1 MKKRDILED
10 AKWTMLEKES
20 LLSEYACKS
29 NDAIRIFEDK
39 RDIRPE
45 FFRDID
51 RIIHSQGYTRY
62 IDKTQ
67 VYSFTENDHIT
78 HRVLHVQL
86 VSKIART
93 IGRALRL
100 NEDLIEAIALGHDI
114 GHTPFGHTGE
124 RFLNNIC
131 KKEGIGYFCH
141 NAQSVRILKDIENV
155 NISIQ
160 TLDGILAHNGE
171 LLLNKYQPKKDKN
184 KEDVLSEVEGVF
196 TIEGYSKMI
205 RPMTLEGCV
214 VRISDII
221 AYLGRDIEDAITLE
235 VIKREDLPKQ
245 ITDIL
250 GTDNSSIVNTLII
263 DIIKN
268 GMDKEYIQFSKDVFK
283 ALVDLRNWNFK
294 KIYSSEEALRN
305 REKLEKAFEDMFN
318 IYLEELKDKDYKNH
332 IEFSD
337 NIPAS
342 EKRLY
347 EFVNSRSEQYKQNT
361 DVKRIVIDYM
371 AGQTDK
377 FFLREC
383 SSNLD
388 LRFV

>member
-1 MKKRDILED
+1 MKDIFED
-10 AKWTMLEKES
+10 VKSIMLQQET
-20 LLSEYACKS
+20 LLSENACK
-29 NDAIRIFEDK
+29 AQACIRLNEDK
-39 RDIRPE
+39 ADIRPA

-67 VYSFTENDHIT
+67 VYSFADNDHIT

-124 RFLNNIC
+124 KFLNEIC
-131 KKEGIGYFCH
+131 KRENIGYFCH

-171 LLLNKYQPKKDKN
+171 LLLNKYEVNREKT
-184 KEDVLSEVEGVF
+184 KEDLLEELDNVF
-196 TIEGYSKMI
+196 NIEGYSKFI
-205 RPMTLEGCV
+205 KSMTLEGCV
-214 VRISDII
+214 VRLSDII
-221 AYLGRDIEDAITLE
+221 AYIGRDIEDAITIG
-235 VIKREDLPKQ
+235 VIERNEIPKQ
-245 ITDIL
+245 ITQVL
-250 GTDNSSIVNTLII
+250 GDNNSSIVNTLIL
-263 DIIKN
+263 DVIKN
-268 GMDKEYIQFSKDVFK
+268 SIDKDYLQFSKNIFK
-283 ALVDLRNWNFK
+283 ALIDLRNWNYKRIYDSDEACKNK
-294 KIYSSEEALRN
+294 KE
-305 REKLEKAFEDMFN
+305 LEKAFSEMYG
-318 IYLEELKDKDYKNH
+318 IYLNKLEDKDYRNK
-332 IEFSD
+332 IE
-337 NIPAS
+337 IS
-342 EKRLY
+342 EKLPYSEKNLY
-347 EFVNSRSEQYKQNT
+347 EYINVRSDEYKKNT
-361 DVKRIVIDYM
+361 NVKRMVIDYI

-383 SSNLD
+383 ASNLD
-388 LRFV
+388 ERFV

>member
-124 RFLNNIC
+124 RFLNDIC

-171 LLLNKYQPKKDKN
+171 LLLNKYQAKKDKN
-184 KEDVLSEVEGVF
+184 KEDILKEVDGVF

-221 AYLGRDIEDAITLE
+221 AYLGRDIEDAITLG

-250 GTDNSSIVNTLII
+250 GNDNSSIVNTLII

-342 EKRLY
+342 EKRLF
-347 EFVNSRSEQYKQNT
+347 EFVNSRSEEYRKNT

-383 SSNLD
+383 ANNLD
-388 LRFV
+388 LRFA